1 MTQWLFNL
9 NISHLPRTSVTAET
23 GGTSWAA
30 HKCSFYSFFR
40 SARLELDQLVVAQA
54 PKAGHLDYTLRQI
67 FKSTFN
73 ILVFWKFFLTIL
85 KNCSEIY
92 LSNLIFFIFIWSR
105 VGKYMTNIY
114 IEIYCSYALWRDNQ
128 LDLWYGI
135 LKYIYR
141 AYSLKNYKYNIYAWN
156 GRLCQCAVRW
166 TLPQSS
172 LNRDL
177 FVDRPIYFR
186 LRCQTS
192 ALHSRLTIK

>member
-1 MTQWLFNL
+1 M
-9 NISHLPRTSVTAET
+9 TAET

-141 AYSLKNYKYNIYAWN
+141 AYSLKMIGKIYMREMDVCVN
-156 GRLCQCAVRW
+156 VRCGG
-166 TLPQSS
+166 LSHK
-172 LNRDL
+172 
-177 FVDRPIYFR
+177 
-186 LRCQTS
+186 
-192 ALHSRLTIK
+192 AHSIVICLSTGQFILDYDARHPLSTAGWQ